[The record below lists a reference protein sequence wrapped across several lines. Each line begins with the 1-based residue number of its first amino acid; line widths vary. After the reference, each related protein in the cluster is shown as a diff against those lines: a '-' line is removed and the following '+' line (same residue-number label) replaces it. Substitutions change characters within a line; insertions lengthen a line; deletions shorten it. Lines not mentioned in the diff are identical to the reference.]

1 MRKAEL
7 DIRGSHKV
15 INLEGREVTVLV
27 RWYFDK
33 HTAQVKIVE
42 ILDGKCH
49 VEAYCGG
56 LTRARLIKEIRKEY
70 MDGCYRRVAEL
81 AGNQTLFPG
90 GLG

>member
-1 MRKAEL
+1 
-7 DIRGSHKV
+7 
-15 INLEGREVTVLV
+15 
-27 RWYFDK
+27 
-33 HTAQVKIVE
+33 VKIVE